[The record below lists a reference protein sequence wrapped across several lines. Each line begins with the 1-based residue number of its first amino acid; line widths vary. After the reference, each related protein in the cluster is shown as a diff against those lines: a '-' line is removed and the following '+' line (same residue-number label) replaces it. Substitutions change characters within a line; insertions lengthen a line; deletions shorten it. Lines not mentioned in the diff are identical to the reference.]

1 MTKKAKVKI
10 KYHGTRGSI
19 PVSGKKYTGYGG
31 NTTCVS
37 IRVDDRFNIIDAGT
51 GIRQVS
57 SDIMEDSSVKE
68 IKLFFSH
75 THLDHIQGFPF
86 FVPLY
91 DPSNHIDI
99 YGETKIIP
107 KKDLDGKTLS
117 EERWD
122 IQKILAAQQNFVFFP
137 IAEAN
142 TPAKKVYHN
151 LIGDRFYDF
160 GDFQIKTLTMHHPNR
175 TVGFRF
181 EFKGGG
187 SFCFCTDVEHNDEM
201 IQSITEFAQ
210 GADVLAYDSQYTQ
223 EEYENGRQGW
233 GHSTINVGA
242 KIASD
247 AEVQEYHMIHHDPWH
262 DDQTINSMQKFARKL
277 FKKTL
282 AVPEGH
288 VIDY

>member
-1 MTKKAKVKI
+1 M
-10 KYHGTRGSI
+10 
-19 PVSGKKYTGYGG
+19 
-31 NTTCVS
+31 
-37 IRVDDRFNIIDAGT
+37 DDRFNIIDAGT